1 MERDHKRGTAS
12 GLTDKDRKQGP
23 PSAFKDEKVNQ
34 SLSLNFNNQSDHLA
48 DRKNG
53 PIRRRGK

>member
-23 PSAFKDEKVNQ
+23 PSAFKDESESESQ
-34 SLSLNFNNQSDHLA
+34 LEFNNQSDRLA

-53 PIRRRGK
+53 PIRRWGK